1 MKFDEVDA
9 DLIETAALLHNISMI
24 GIPRDLLEKDE
35 DSLSEDERRCS
46 AIASPFP
53 GHTLAKTP

>member
-9 DLIETAALLHNISMI
+9 DLIETAALLHNIGMI

-46 AIASPFP
+46 AITRPFP
-53 GHTLAKTP
+53 RTYSRR